1 MTPATAEKPRPTFTA
16 GWFVHYVHMTELL
29 NKLRFNHARFKC
41 SEFIF
46 FPANKFDDTDK
57 CRLPVLLGKILM
69 SGATAREPLSN
80 TWAIIK
86 CYIEV
91 EEIKRIAF
99 TPLLQINSCQ
109 FFIFFHDYRQII
121 IGQHIWF
128 INTDNRFDRN
138 LLANFCHI
146 EY

>member
-1 MTPATAEKPRPTFTA
+1 MTPATAEKPCPTFTA
-16 GWFVHYVHMTELL
+16 GWFVHYVHMAELL
-29 NKLRFNHARFKC
+29 NKLRFNHTRFKC
-41 SEFIF
+41 SKFIF
-46 FPANKFDDTDK
+46 FPANKLMTRINVAFR
-57 CRLPVLLGKILM
+57 CYCKILM

-99 TPLLQINSCQ
+99 TPSLQLNFCQ

-121 IGQHIWF
+121 ISQHIWF